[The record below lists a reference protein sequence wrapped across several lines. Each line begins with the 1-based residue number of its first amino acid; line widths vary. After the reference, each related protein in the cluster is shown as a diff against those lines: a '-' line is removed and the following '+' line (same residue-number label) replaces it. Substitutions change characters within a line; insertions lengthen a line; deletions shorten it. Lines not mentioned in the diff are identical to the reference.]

1 MPTIN
6 PKRRHKARLFAMQ
19 ALYQWHFSK
28 GEIHEVQAQFITE
41 NSHVKADWIFFKA
54 LIEGVLK
61 NLSALDEAI
70 AIQTDHGI
78 ENANPVEVATLRL
91 AAFELARR
99 IDVPYRVVINEYVA
113 LAKEFGAAE
122 GHTFVNGVLDNLAK
136 QYRKVELGIS

>member
-1 MPTIN
+1 MPTIS
-6 PKRRHKARLFAMQ
+6 PRKRRKARLFAMQ

-28 GEIHEVQAQFITE
+28 GEIHEIQAQFIME
-41 NSHVKADWIFFKA
+41 NSHVKADWVFFKA
-54 LIEGVLK
+54 LVEGVLK

-70 AIQTDHGI
+70 AAQANHGI
-78 ENANPVEVATLRL
+78 KDTNPVEVATLRL
-91 AAFELARR
+91 GTFELANR
-99 IDVPYRVVINEYVA
+99 IDVPYRVVINEYTT